1 MIGLIMFGSI
11 INYLTRSTLS
21 VAAPALMQDLHIS
34 TQQYSWIV
42 CAFQGAIMLQP
53 FCGYVLDVIGLK
65 RGFALFAV
73 AWSLISILSTASV
86 SSPPRLIAVHC
97 KSIHS
102 IVFKRGQDD
111 HCEILSCSD
120 TSINDRS
127 HASAYGT
134 GKNRGASGG
143 ARRQTS

>member
-1 MIGLIMFGSI
+1 MFGSI

-134 GKNRGASGG
+134 GKNRGASGD
-143 ARRQTS
+143 ARSQTS